1 MKHTK
6 AYIGLVVLIILLLSG
21 ALYYVRQDTNPEYF
35 SKNPIEQ
42 YKNGTY
48 AINGE
53 QVTLRDGASEKEV
66 SISSALK
73 VKSFTNYFGKELITD
88 LNGDNV
94 NDAAIIITQ
103 NNNTGKIEYYMVVVI
118 TTTDGYATTNSI
130 FIENDISPEAPVLDD
145 GAISVTYTKN
155 GASVKKSYAINNNVL
170 IEIQK
175 ATPLKEE

>member
-6 AYIGLVVLIILLLSG
+6 AYIGLVVLALLLLIG
-21 ALYYVRQDTNPEYF
+21 AMYYMRQEAQLGYA
-35 SKNPIEQ
+35 SKNPVEQ

-48 AINGE
+48 TINGE
-53 QVTLRDGASEKEV
+53 PVTLQNGASEKEIN
-66 SISSALK
+66 ISSALK

-130 FIENDISPEAPVLDD
+130 FIENDIAPETPTLKN
-145 GAISVTYTKN
+145 GAISVQYLKEGELVT
-155 GASVKKSYAINNNVL
+155 KSYAINNNVL
-170 IEIQK
+170 IEMQQE
-175 ATPLKEE
+175 TLLED